1 MVQLSSL
8 SSLQAMKPGV
18 CEEAIVG
25 DTARLKDE
33 RDDKYYWIAKL
44 VDGNCWMT
52 QNLALD
58 LSTTKAL
65 TSDLSDIPTE
75 VGSWTPENTTQTS
88 PSGWDT
94 TANVTRSY
102 NPGSYVY
109 TTPNSQSQCAN
120 TGTGLS
126 ACTSNGWKS
135 TSGLTPSA
143 DPNFYKNNYDQVV
156 TNGYYDAHY
165 LSGNYYSW
173 AAATAGQANSLTSST
188 AGEQATRSICPKG
201 WRLPI
206 GNNSTA
212 SKTFGYLLT
221 QYGVNSSL
229 VKGDYD
235 IRLVP
240 LYFIYGGYVYSSTL
254 NAAGSE
260 GRYWSSTAYSG
271 ARAYY
276 LYFTTSVNPS
286 DNSNR
291 YGGFSVRCV
300 AR

>member
-1 MVQLSSL
+1 
-8 SSLQAMKPGV
+8 MKPGV

-33 RDDKYYWIAKL
+33 RDGKYYWIAKL
-44 VDGNCWMT
+44 ADGNCWMT

-58 LSTTKAL
+58 LSTTKTL

-109 TTPNSQSQCAN
+109 TTPNSQNACAN

-135 TSGLTPSA
+135 TSGLTPST

-173 AAATAGQANSLTSST
+173 AAATAGSGNASVTAAGANASS
-188 AGEQATRSICPKG
+188 SICPKG

-206 GNNSTA
+206 GNNSTG

-229 VKGDYD
+229 AKGDYD
-235 IRLVP
+235 IRLAP
-240 LYFIYGGYVYSSTL
+240 LYFVYGGYITHSNNPEIDMPADTL
-254 NAAGSE
+254 NSAGSQS
-260 GRYWSSTAYSG
+260 RYWSSTASSASG
-271 ARAYY
+271 AYA
-276 LYFTTSVNPS
+276 LNFSTSVNPS
-286 DNSNR
+286 YGPSR
-291 YGGFSVRCV
+291 YLGLSVRCV